1 MSVVSSNSLVP
12 LIVPFPNRQ
21 MFDFFF
27 QYTAAVRSGI
37 LKCYRLFI
45 LIFPSVCRLLEQ
57 EKMSHNDL
65 KQTWE
70 MANVQFVENLKVQS
84 EAFTR
89 VWNVLT
95 PDQRAAVQ
103 LKQGQQQEGQQERN
117 RQPQVGHLIDLQSP
131 QTSPQPTNDQVNT
144 LDKKSIHV
152 QSQKY
157 SWAKKNIHLD
167 FNYSVLRQGLHVKVS
182 FLTDS

>member
-1 MSVVSSNSLVP
+1 MCSNVSCQQQLTGP
-12 LIVPFPNRQ
+12 LDCTLISQ
-21 MFDFFF
+21 LGKCLIFFF
-27 QYTAAVRSGI
+27 HYTAAVRSGI

-103 LKQGQQQEGQQERN
+103 LKQGQQQEGQQEPN

-157 SWAKKNIHLD
+157 SWAKKI
-167 FNYSVLRQGLHVKVS
+167 FIWTSIIR
-182 FLTDS
+182 F